1 MDGSVERERE
11 RDRVRG
17 KHIHQEGFSL
27 SVFSCIPSGFDIDK
41 SIAPNAY
48 ESGNYNSF
56 KKKH

>member
-1 MDGSVERERE
+1 MDGSVERE